1 MYKVIVIDDEMLVRR
16 GIVMETDWQALN
28 CVVVAEAGNGIEGLE
43 AVRKYHPDL
52 LICDIRMP
60 KMDGIEMLKELRA
73 EGNDVSVIFLTAYSD
88 FSYAQSALKLFA
100 SDYLLKPFGDGELEQ
115 AVNNALDKRKKTQER
130 EEKAGDDQL
139 PELVL
144 NKGDKS
150 KYVMAA
156 VDYITEHYENP
167 ELCVSEIAEH
177 VGISEGHLSHTFKK
191 ETDYT
196 VAAYITRVR
205 MRTAMKLLNDCR
217 NKVYEVA
224 EQVGYRDIAHFSS
237 SFKRIVGVTPAEYQ
251 DRSLK
256 R

>member
-1 MYKVIVIDDEMLVRR
+1 MYKVIVIDDETLVRR

-28 CVVVAEAGNGIEGLE
+28 CVVVAEAGNGVEGLE
-43 AVRKYHPDL
+43 VVRKYHPDL

-73 EGNDVSVIFLTAYSD
+73 EDNDVSVIFLTAYSE
-88 FSYAQSALKLFA
+88 FSYAQNALKLLA

-115 AVNNALDKRKKTQER
+115 AVKAALEKRKKTQEKEESSR
-130 EEKAGDDQL
+130 EEQL

-156 VDYITEHYENP
+156 VDYITGHYGAP
-167 ELCVSEIAEH
+167 ELCVAEIAEH
-177 VGISEGHLSHTFKK
+177 LGISEGHLSHTFKK

-224 EQVGYRDIAHFSS
+224 EQVGYRDVAHFSS
-237 SFKRIVGVTPAEYQ
+237 SFKRIVGVTPSEYQ
-251 DRSLK
+251 DRSM
-256 R
+256 